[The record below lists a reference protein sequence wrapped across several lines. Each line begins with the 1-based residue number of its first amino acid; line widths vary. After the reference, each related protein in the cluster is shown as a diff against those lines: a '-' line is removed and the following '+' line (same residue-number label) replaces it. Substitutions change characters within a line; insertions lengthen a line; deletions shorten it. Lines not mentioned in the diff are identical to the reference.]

1 MSLFPRIQS
10 PCPYKGNLSDIM
22 DGSLC
27 RLCKRE
33 VFDLTALSVGE
44 RQALLNGCETE
55 ICVSYAVSARSVLAA
70 AAMGVGLAAM
80 TAPAFAQQ
88 TEQAGPVAAVAED
101 TTEYMDIIVGGLR
114 APKDAQWVKDEPVSD
129 APALPVIYDDPAPA
143 PATGQAV
150 MTPAPVTPA
159 AS

>member
-22 DGSLC
+22 DGSQC

-33 VFDLTALSVGE
+33 VHDLTALSVGE

-70 AAMGVGLAAM
+70 AALAA
-80 TAPAFAQQ
+80 AAIAIPAHAQQ
-88 TEQAGPVAAVAED
+88 AEPAASVDE
-101 TTEYMDIIVGGLR
+101 EVGYIIVGGLR
-114 APKDAQWVKDEPVSD
+114 APKHAQWVKDEPVTD
-129 APALPVIYDDPAPA
+129 APELPVIYDDPAPA

>member
-33 VFDLTALSVGE
+33 VYDLTALSDGE
-44 RQALLNGCETE
+44 RQALVNGCETE
-55 ICVSYAVSARSVLAA
+55 ICVSYTVSTRSVLAA
-70 AAMGVGLAAM
+70 AAMGVAAM
-80 TAPAFAQQ
+80 TTPAFAQQ
-88 TEQAGPVAAVAED
+88 TPQAGPVAAALD
-101 TTEYMDIIVGGLR
+101 DATEFSDIIVGGLR
-114 APKDAQWVKDEPVSD
+114 APKQAQWVKDEPVSD
-129 APALPVIYDDPAPA
+129 APALPVTYDDPAPA
-143 PATGQAV
+143 QGADQAV
-150 MTPAPVTPA
+150 MSPAAVTPA